1 MTDVGTPRRAERI
14 PADLAEQI
22 EKTLTRAISET
33 WAERI
38 WAQDASVWTDDEH
51 VTALIGNRLGWLG
64 LPFSFSD
71 NVEVLEAFAEGIRS
85 EGFIGAVV
93 CGMGG
98 SSLAPE
104 VLASSSPLPDGGVQ
118 VRVLNSTDPLAV
130 RAATAATDPAGT
142 LYLIASK
149 SGTTTET
156 LSFLAHF
163 WALEDQIHR
172 DLRHEAHGDHFVAIT
187 DPGKSVASI
196 PHIDKFREEFLN
208 PEDVGGRYSA
218 LSYVGLV
225 PAALMGLDTRA
236 ILNDAVAT
244 AERCRTSS
252 ANNPGLWLGVALGVL
267 ATAGRDK
274 LTLVIEPRYASLGSW
289 IEQLV
294 AESTGKRG
302 VGIVP
307 VDGEALGDPGV
318 YGSDRV
324 FVRISTG
331 TDQSWLASTDAAL
344 DALAEAGHP
353 VLDLSML
360 GGSGALGGEFFRWE
374 FATAVAGAVMGI
386 NPFDE
391 PNVTEFERQHQ
402 ARTGHLPRGRLAAR
416 TRHARHV
423 RSDHPCRRCPD
434 ASHHGRRG
442 RDGRCPPATPGAL
455 PPRRLLRH
463 PRLYRRDA
471 GANGL
476 AARHPAAAA
485 RSNIARC
492 NPRVWPALPA
502 LHRPAAQGWSAHR
515 LFHPAGHRLQPRR
528 RRSHSGLRGVVCDPD
543 LRPGGR

>member
-14 PADLAEQI
+14 PAALAEQI
-22 EKTLTRAISET
+22 ETTLTRAISET

-38 WAQDASVWTDDEH
+38 WDQDASVWTDDEH
-51 VTALIGNRLGWLG
+51 VAVLIGNRLGWLG

-71 NVEVLEAFAEGIRS
+71 NVVTLEGFAEGIRA

-98 SSLAPE
+98 SSLAPQ
-104 VLASSSPLPDGGVQ
+104 VLASSVPLPDRGIS
-118 VRVLNSTDPLAV
+118 VRVLDSTDPVAV

-172 DLRHEAHGDHFVAIT
+172 DLRREAHGDHFVAIT

-196 PHIDKFREEFLN
+196 PHIDHFREAFLN

-225 PAALMGLDTRA
+225 PAALMGLDTQA
-236 ILNDAVAT
+236 ILDDAVAT
-244 AERCRTSS
+244 AERCRTST
-252 ANNPGLWLGVALGVL
+252 PQPRTVARRRTRRARDG
-267 ATAGRDK
+267 GRDK

-307 VDGEALGDPGV
+307 VDGEALSDPGV
-318 YGSDRV
+318 YGADRV

-331 TDQSWLASTDAAL
+331 ADQSWLDSTDAAL

-360 GGSGALGGEFFRWE
+360 GGSGAIGGEFFRWE

-391 PNVTEFERQHQ
+391 PNVTESKDNTKRVLDIFREVGSLPEPETLATSGPLSLAGDAPMRLTTGTTDEMDVVLRRHL
-402 ARTGHLPRGRLAAR
+402 AR
-416 TRHARHV
+416 
-423 RSDHPCRRCPD
+423 CRRDGYFGIQAYVAETPNVLPPCA
-434 ASHHGRRG
+434 ASSSCCVIG
-442 RDGRCPPATPGAL
+442 PPA
-455 PPRRLLRH
+455 R
-463 PRLYRRDA
+463 
-471 GANGL
+471 
-476 AARHPAAAA
+476 
-485 RSNIARC
+485 
-492 NPRVWPALPA
+492 
-502 LHRPAAQGWSAHR
+502 
-515 LFHPAGHRLQPRR
+515 
-528 RRSHSGLRGVVCDPD
+528 
-543 LRPGGR
+543 